1 MYKRQEIR
9 NDGKST
15 LKWEIS
21 TGTKWIKI
29 NPTSGTSTKDIASVL
44 ISVDRTGLSKGDYNG
59 SINITSNGGTATIK
73 VNMSIKGA
81 VLKVTPSTLDFGE
94 IETSKELF
102 ISNETEIGS
111 ITYSI
116 QPSVNWIILSSNEG
130 TVDTNT
136 DKIKVLVNRDCLLYT
151 SPSPRD

>member
-1 MYKRQEIR
+1 MENTPAAKLSKEKEPSSPVVIR

-116 QPSVNWIILSSNEG
+116 QPSLVFIVNFSL
-130 TVDTNT
+130 
-136 DKIKVLVNRDCLLYT
+136 
-151 SPSPRD
+151 